1 MSYPTKFGEGTESPA
16 ELVLA
21 LAMDAAGL
29 TYEKQKEFSQGTW
42 RRRVDFWFSV
52 AKVAVEVDGYSY
64 HSSEEVFEKDRWN
77 DRVML
82 YTWGVPVIRY
92 SAREV
97 FADPTRVAQAVGS
110 SVEMAFD
117 RLYHHGVGER
127 LCYLRLYGE
136 PIQPASTT
144 GGLACPACCDSASY
158 LHIVRTTEREGGSDG
173 TRSTV
178 DITYECEL
186 CGLLSTMTHT
196 NHKGAACVA
205 WSKIGAVSLTKW
217 GDR

>member
-16 ELVLA
+16 ELALA

-42 RRRVDFWFSV
+42 RRRVDFWFP
-52 AKVAVEVDGYSY
+52 AAEVAVEVDGYSY
-64 HSSEEVFEKDRWN
+64 HSSEEAFEKDRRN
-77 DRVML
+77 DWLML

-97 FADPTRVAQAVGS
+97 FADPIRVARTVRTF
-110 SVEMAFD
+110 VERAFD
-117 RLYHHGVGER
+117 RRYRNDVGER
-127 LCYLRLYGE
+127 LSYLRLYGK
-136 PIQPASTT
+136 PIQSASMT
-144 GGLACPACCDSASY
+144 GGLACPACCDSGSY
-158 LHIVRTTEREGGSDG
+158 LHIVRTTERKGGSDG

-186 CGLLSTMTHT
+186 CGRLSTMTHT
-196 NHKGAACVA
+196 NHKGSACVA
-205 WSKIGAVSLTKW
+205 WSNVGAVSLTKW
-217 GDR
+217 KDR